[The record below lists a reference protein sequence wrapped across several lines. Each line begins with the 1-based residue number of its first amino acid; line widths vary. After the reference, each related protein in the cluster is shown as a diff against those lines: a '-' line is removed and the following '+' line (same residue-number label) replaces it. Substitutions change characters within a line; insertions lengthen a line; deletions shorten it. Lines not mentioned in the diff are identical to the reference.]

1 MNDFFV
7 QKFSKLLIY
16 SRNVLSANKIFYFC
30 WLELIFKLMKRTTL
44 LTVVCI
50 LMMQSGFAGGILT
63 NANQSAQ
70 YVRMLSRNASFDID
84 AVYFNPAGLVKLE
97 NGFHFAFN
105 NQSIFQSRTIENRFP
120 LLNQSNYKGDLAV
133 PFFPTVFAVYKK
145 DKLALSFGL
154 GVNSGGGTA
163 EYKTGLPSFEI
174 PFSQLPA
181 SLNQLGV
188 PTQAYSTDLYF
199 KGKSV
204 FWGYQFNASYE
215 FSDVVSGA
223 VGFRLLNAKNTY
235 DGHIKNISVI
245 TNGQSILAKELLLG
259 ISAQAAAASQVLA
272 EYPSDAVMPDET
284 ASQYGFPSGTT
295 FGVASATMS
304 AKAGIASE
312 NGNKLGDKYEKLD
325 QTGFGITPIIG
336 LNISPND
343 RLNMGFRYEFK
354 TALKMTNK
362 TEVDDLEV
370 YPDGEEFRNDIPAI
384 FTAGVD
390 YKLYDNFR
398 LSGSFSN
405 YFDKDA
411 NWSGK
416 ESDVEKNYYE
426 LAFGMEYQVSDATA
440 ISAGVMH
447 SETGVGRG
455 YQTDISYSLSSNTV
469 GFGMQFQINESFDLD
484 LGGLFTMYEE
494 GYKEIQYEGIGTFKE
509 LYDKSNLVFSIG
521 LTYHLFN

>member
-1 MNDFFV
+1 MF
-7 QKFSKLLIY
+7 
-16 SRNVLSANKIFYFC
+16 
-30 WLELIFKLMKRTTL
+30 ELFKSLVGMKRTTL
-44 LTVVCI
+44 LAVVCTLLI
-50 LMMQSGFAGGILT
+50 QPVFAGGILT

-70 YVRMLSRNASFDID
+70 YIRMLSRNASFDID

-120 LLNQSNYKGDLAV
+120 LLNQSNYKGDLSV
-133 PFFPTVFAVYKK
+133 PFFPTLFAVYKK

-181 SLNQLGV
+181 SLNRLGI
-188 PTQAYSTDLYF
+188 PTEAYSTDLYF
-199 KGKSV
+199 KGKSI
-204 FWGYQFNASYE
+204 FWGYQFNASYQ
-215 FSDVVSGA
+215 FNDIFSGA
-223 VGFRLLNAKNTY
+223 IGVRLLDAKNTY
-235 DGHIKNISVI
+235 DGHIKSISVI
-245 TNGQSILAKELLLG
+245 TNGQSILAKDLLLG
-259 ISAQAAAASQVLA
+259 VAAQATAASQALSA
-272 EYPSDAVMPDET
+272 YPEDAVMPEEMAT
-284 ASQYGFPSGTT
+284 QYGFPSGIT
-295 FGVASATMS
+295 FGEASSTMS
-304 AKAGIASE
+304 VKAGTAYE
-312 NGNKLGDKYEKLD
+312 NGSNLGDKYVKLD

-354 TALKMTNK
+354 TVLKMTNK
-362 TEVDDLEV
+362 TEVDDLGV

-384 FTAGVD
+384 FTTGVD
-390 YKLYDNFR
+390 YKLFDNFR

-405 YFDKDA
+405 YFDKAA
-411 NWSGK
+411 NWSGN

-426 LAFGMEYQVSDATA
+426 LAFGMEYQVTDVTA

-469 GFGMQFQINESFDLD
+469 GFGIQFQINESFDLD
-484 LGGLFTMYEE
+484 LAGLFTMYEE
-494 GYKEIQYEGIGTFKE
+494 GYKEISYKDVGTFKE